1 VSKRWSI
8 CIILAAALVLVATS
22 LFAQG
27 TGGALIGRVND
38 ETGGALPGV
47 TVTATN
53 DATGISRSVVT
64 GSDGSYRFTSLPV
77 GTYTVVADLAGFS
90 TTTTKNVSVLVA
102 TDNAL
107 NVALK
112 QGAVKE
118 QITVTAEA
126 PLVATSPSVGTVVS
140 QKELENLPLNG
151 RQFANLGTLAPGTTL
166 SVNSD
171 PTKPGQLTIAL
182 NGGSGRNV
190 NFLIDGGDNTD
201 DTIGGALQNFNI
213 EAVQEFKIQTM
224 QYKAEY
230 GRSSGGV
237 LSVVTKTGGNE
248 LSGSVYDFYRNK
260 GLNSESESEKL
271 AGIGKQPYRRDQYG
285 ASLGGPIV
293 KDKAFFFG
301 TWEKTKRT
309 TAYTVNTG
317 AGLLG
322 AFEGQSFGLPFK
334 DELGTAKLSLNA
346 SPKQFLQV
354 RYGYQKNADKYGQ
367 SALAA
372 PTSLGTVANDYK
384 SLLGSDT
391 WQIGSNRT
399 NEFLFQFTKFANAIT
414 ADSQDPYIYYPSG
427 AHLGQNVNT
436 PQTTNQKKYQYKDDF
451 SWSTQMGAMHHDF
464 KVGAQYINEPTLGGD
479 FTVGTTGQFNLRDDA
494 PGSPVVSI
502 LYNGGFSGDSTPIKQ
517 YSAYLQDDI
526 GVNKNLTVNAGLRWD
541 SWTGFDLNQT
551 LNPNLAVV
559 QAAADANKYPNE
571 PWLAAFKNGGGT
583 TLQNPKN
590 NFAPRLGFTYDL
602 HGDSKN
608 IIRGGAGRYYDFPY
622 TNANILFPASAVQSF
637 FGPIYN
643 FEDPTCP
650 KKAGDP
656 PCQGIKNANGTLFRP
671 GVDPLPPN
679 QLAGG
684 GLSRAT
690 RELAMPT
697 VAKAPY
703 SDQVSLG
710 YSTEVSQS
718 LGLNFEVVSA
728 RYHDIPYRF
737 RADPI
742 DPATGKRQFDPNI
755 VPSTF
760 RVWAN
765 DGHAQYDGLNLG
777 FHARAGSNFEA
788 QGFYTLSR
796 SKGNILAGADEFRV
810 VDAAHQVDTLRD
822 TSIDPFNPDCS
833 ACNGPL
839 DTDARHKVTL
849 STVYR
854 APYGV
859 NLSGILR
866 WHSGTP
872 YTVYAYDASGGK
884 IDLNGDGYA
893 LDLAPGH
900 STVNDQRG
908 PSFSQIDIRVS
919 KEFRLSGNYA
929 FELIGEVFNLLNA
942 KNGTAFDSF
951 GNTFAYA
958 GDPGQ
963 GEQRLIQLGGR
974 FRF

>member
-1 VSKRWSI
+1 MSKRWSI
-8 CIILAAALVLVATS
+8 SLILAAALLLVATS
-22 LFAQG
+22 MFAQG
-27 TGGALIGRVND
+27 TGGALVGRVTD

-53 DATGISRSVVT
+53 DATGISRSVQT
-64 GSDGSYRFTSLPV
+64 GTDGSYRFPSLPV
-77 GTYTVVADLAGFS
+77 GTYTVVADLSGFN

-102 TDNAL
+102 TDNTR
-107 NVALK
+107 NITLK

-237 LSVVTKTGGNE
+237 LSVVTKSGGND
-248 LSGSVYDFYRNK
+248 LSGSLYEFYRNK
-260 GLNSESESEKL
+260 SLNSESESEKL
-271 AGIGKQPYRRDQYG
+271 AGVGKQPYRRDQYG

-293 KDKAFFFG
+293 RDRAFFFG
-301 TWEKTKRT
+301 TWEKTRRT
-309 TAYTVNTG
+309 TAYTVDSG

-322 AFEGQSFGLPFK
+322 QYEGKSFSLPFK
-334 DELGTAKLSLNA
+334 DELGTAKVSLNA
-346 SPKQFLQV
+346 SPKQYLQV
-354 RYGYQKNADKYGQ
+354 RYGYQKNADVYGQ

-372 PTSLGTVANDYK
+372 PTSLGTVSNDYK

-399 NEFLFQFTKFANAIT
+399 NEFLFQYTKFANAIT
-414 ADSQDPYIYYPSG
+414 ANSLDPLIYYPGG
-427 AHLGQNVNT
+427 AHLGQNLNT

-451 SWSTQMGAMHHDF
+451 SWSSQLGSMHHDF
-464 KVGAQYINEPTLGGD
+464 KVGAQYLNEPTLGGD
-479 FTVGTTGQFNLRDDA
+479 FTVGTAGQFYLLNNA
-494 PGSPVVSI
+494 VGSPVQQI
-502 LYNGGFSGDSTPIKQ
+502 IIDGGFSGDSTPIKG
-517 YSAYLQDDI
+517 YSGYLQDDI
-526 GVNKNLTVNAGLRWD
+526 GVNKNLTINAGLRWD
-541 SWTGFDLNQT
+541 SWTGFDLNQR

-590 NFAPRLGFTYDL
+590 NFAPRFGFTYDV

-622 TNANILFPASAVQSF
+622 TNANILFPASAVQSLY
-637 FGPIYN
+637 GPIYN
-643 FEDPTCP
+643 YED
-650 KKAGDP
+650 DN
-656 PCQGIKNANGTLFRP
+656 GIKNANGTYFRP
-671 GVDPLPPN
+671 GIDPLPPN
-679 QLAGG
+679 QLSGN
-684 GLSRAT
+684 LSDRTT

-710 YSTEVSQS
+710 YSTEVSPT
-718 LGLNFEVVSA
+718 LGLNFEAVSS

-742 DPATGKRQFDPNI
+742 DPATGKRQFNPAI
-755 VPSTF
+755 VPSNF
-760 RVWAN
+760 RIWAN

-810 VDAAHQVDTLRD
+810 VDAGHQVDITRD
-822 TSIDPFNPDCS
+822 TSINPFNPDCS

-839 DTDARHKVTL
+839 DTDSRHKVTL

-854 APYGV
+854 APYGINV
-859 NLSGILR
+859 SGILR

-872 YTVYAYDASGGK
+872 YTVYAYDPTGTK
-884 IDLNGDGYA
+884 KLDLNGDGYTM
-893 LDLAPGH
+893 DLAPGH
-900 STVNDQRG
+900 STVNDARG
-908 PSFSQIDIRVS
+908 PSFSQVDVRLS
-919 KEFRLSGNYA
+919 KEFKFGGNYG
-929 FELIGEVFNLLNA
+929 FELIGEVFNLFNA
-942 KNGTAFDSF
+942 KNGTVFDSF
-951 GNTFAYA
+951 GNTYAYA

-963 GEQRLIQLGGR
+963 GEQRLIQFGAR
-974 FRF
+974 VHF

>member
-1 VSKRWSI
+1 MTKRWSTYLI
-8 CIILAAALVLVATS
+8 FTAVLMLLATS
-22 LFAQG
+22 MFAQG
-27 TGGALIGRVND
+27 TGGALVGRVAD

-53 DATGISRSVVT
+53 DATGVSRSVIT
-64 GSDGSYRFTSLPV
+64 GSDGSYRFSSLPV
-77 GTYTVVADLAGFS
+77 GTYTVVADLAGFN
-90 TTTTKNVSVLVA
+90 TTTTKNVSVVVA
-102 TDNAL
+102 TDNAR
-107 NVALK
+107 NITLK

-248 LSGSVYDFYRNK
+248 LSGSVYDFYRAK
-260 GLNSESESEKL
+260 GLNSETESEKL

-285 ASLGGPIV
+285 ASLGGPII
-293 KDKAFFFG
+293 KDKMFFFG

-322 AFEGQSFGLPFK
+322 AFEGQSFSLPFK
-334 DELGTAKLSLNA
+334 DELGTAKISLNA

-399 NEFLFQFTKFANAIT
+399 NEFLFQYTKFANAIT

-451 SWSTQMGAMHHDF
+451 SWSTQMGSMHHDF
-464 KVGAQYINEPTLGGD
+464 KAGAQYINEPTLGGD
-479 FTVGTTGQFNLRDDA
+479 FTVGTTGQYNLLNDQV
-494 PGSPVVSI
+494 GSPVQQIVI
-502 LYNGGFSGDSTPIKQ
+502 NGGFSGDSTPIKQ
-517 YSAYLQDDI
+517 YSGYFQDDI

-559 QAAADANKYPNE
+559 QAAANANKYPNE
-571 PWLAAFKNGGGT
+571 PWLASFKNGGGT

-637 FGPIYN
+637 FGPIYSY
-643 FEDPTCP
+643 ED
-650 KKAGDP
+650 DN
-656 PCQGIKNANGTLFRP
+656 GIKNANGTFFRP

-710 YSTEVSQS
+710 YSTEVSNS
-718 LGLNFEVVSA
+718 LGLNFEAVSS

-742 DPATGKRQFDPNI
+742 DPATGKRQFDPSI
-755 VPSTF
+755 VPPNF
-760 RVWAN
+760 RIWAN
-765 DGHAQYDGLNLG
+765 DGHAEYDGINLG

-810 VDAAHQVDTLRD
+810 VDAGHQTDITRD
-822 TSIDPFNPDCS
+822 TSVSPFNPNCS

-839 DTDARHKVTL
+839 DTDSRHKVTL

-854 APYGV
+854 APFGI
-859 NLSGILR
+859 NFSGILR

-872 YTVYAYDASGGK
+872 YTVYAYNAAGTK
-884 IDLNGDGYA
+884 KLDLNGDGYTM
-893 LDLAPGH
+893 DLAPGH
-900 STVNDQRG
+900 THVNDARG
-908 PSFSQIDIRVS
+908 PSFSQVDVRVS
-919 KEFRLSGNYA
+919 REFRFGGNYG
-929 FELIGEVFNLLNA
+929 FEVIGEVFNLLNA
-942 KNGTAFDSF
+942 KNATVFDSF
-951 GNTFAYA
+951 GNTSAYA

-974 FRF
+974 IRF

>member
-1 VSKRWSI
+1 MSKRWSRYLI
-8 CIILAAALVLVATS
+8 FTAALMLLAAS
-22 LFAQG
+22 MFAQG
-27 TGGALIGRVND
+27 TGGALIGRVAD

-64 GSDGSYRFTSLPV
+64 GSDGSYRFSSLPV
-77 GTYTVVADLAGFS
+77 GTYTVVADLAGFA
-90 TTTTKNVSVLVA
+90 TTTTKNLSVLVA
-102 TDNAL
+102 TDNTR
-107 NVALK
+107 NITLK

-140 QKELENLPLNG
+140 QKELEGLPLNG

-190 NFLIDGGDNTD
+190 NFIIDGGDNTD

-248 LSGSVYDFYRNK
+248 LSGSVYDFYRAK
-260 GLNSESESEKL
+260 GLNSETQSEKL

-285 ASLGGPIV
+285 ASLGGPII
-293 KDKAFFFG
+293 KDKMFFFG

-322 AFEGQSFGLPFK
+322 AFEGQSFSLPFK

-399 NEFLFQFTKFANAIT
+399 NEFLFQYTKFANAIT

-451 SWSTQMGAMHHDF
+451 SWSTQMGSMHHDF
-464 KVGAQYINEPTLGGD
+464 KVGGQYINEPTLGGD
-479 FTVGTTGQFNLRDDA
+479 FTVGTTGQFTLLNDA
-494 PGSPVVSI
+494 LGSPVENI
-502 LYNGGFSGDSTPIKQ
+502 LFNGGFSGDSTPIKQ
-517 YSAYLQDDI
+517 YSGYFQDDI

-571 PWLAAFKNGGGT
+571 PWLASFKNGGGT

-608 IIRGGAGRYYDFPY
+608 IIRGGAGRYFDFPY

-637 FGPIYN
+637 FGPVYN
-643 FEDPTCP
+643 YEDPN
-650 KKAGDP
+650 
-656 PCQGIKNANGTLFRP
+656 GIKNANGTFFRP
-671 GVDPLPPN
+671 GIDPLPPN
-679 QLAGG
+679 QLSGG

-718 LGLNFEVVSA
+718 LGLNFEAVSA

-737 RADPI
+737 RANPI
-742 DPATGKRQFDPNI
+742 DPATGKRQFNPATTG
-755 VPSTF
+755 VPSNF

-765 DGHAQYDGLNLG
+765 DGHAEYDGLNLG

-810 VDAAHQVDTLRD
+810 VDAGHQVDVTRD
-822 TSIDPFNPDCS
+822 TNNPFDPNCS

-839 DTDARHKVTL
+839 DTDSRHKVTL

-854 APYGV
+854 APFGISM
-859 NLSGILR
+859 SGILR

-872 YTVYAYDASGGK
+872 YTVYAYNAAGTAK
-884 IDLNGDGYA
+884 VDLNGDGYTM
-893 LDLAPGH
+893 DLAPGH
-900 STVNDQRG
+900 NHVNDQRG
-908 PSFSQIDIRVS
+908 PSFSQVDVRLS
-919 KEFRLSGNYA
+919 KEFRFGGNYG
-929 FELIGEVFNLLNA
+929 FELIGEVFNLFNA
-942 KNGTAFDSF
+942 KNATVFDSF
-951 GNTFAYA
+951 GNTYAYA

>member
-1 VSKRWSI
+1 ML
-8 CIILAAALVLVATS
+8 LAAS
-22 LFAQG
+22 MFAQG
-27 TGGALIGRVND
+27 TGGALIGRVAD

-64 GSDGSYRFTSLPV
+64 GSDGSYRFSSLPV
-77 GTYTVVADLAGFS
+77 GTYTVVADLAGFA

-102 TDNAL
+102 TDNPRNITL
-107 NVALK
+107 R

-248 LSGSVYDFYRNK
+248 LSGSVYDFYRAK
-260 GLNSESESEKL
+260 GLNSETQSEKL

-322 AFEGQSFGLPFK
+322 AFEGQSFSLPFK

-346 SPKQFLQV
+346 SPKQFLMV
-354 RYGYQKNADKYGQ
+354 RYGYQKNTDKYGQ
-367 SALAA
+367 SALSA

-399 NEFLFQFTKFANAIT
+399 NEFLFQYTKFANAIT

-451 SWSTQMGAMHHDF
+451 SWSTQMGSMHHDF
-464 KVGAQYINEPTLGGD
+464 KAGGQYINEPTLGGD
-479 FTVGTTGQFNLRDDA
+479 FTVGTTGQYNLLKDQL
-494 PGSPVVSI
+494 GSPVQQIVI
-502 LYNGGFSGDSTPIKQ
+502 NGGFSGDSTPIKQ
-517 YSAYLQDDI
+517 YSGYLQDDI

-551 LNPNLAVV
+551 LNPNLAIV
-559 QAAADANKYPNE
+559 QAAADANRYPNE
-571 PWLAAFKNGGGT
+571 PWLASFKNGGGT

-608 IIRGGAGRYYDFPY
+608 IIRGGAGRYFDFPY

-637 FGPIYN
+637 FGPIYSY
-643 FEDPTCP
+643 ED
-650 KKAGDP
+650 DN
-656 PCQGIKNANGTLFRP
+656 GIKNANGTFFRP

-690 RELAMPT
+690 RELAMST

-718 LGLNFEVVSA
+718 LGLNFEIVSA

-742 DPATGKRQFDPNI
+742 DPATGKRQFDTSI
-755 VPSTF
+755 VPPNF
-760 RVWAN
+760 RIWAN
-765 DGHAQYDGLNLG
+765 DGHAQYDGLNVG

-810 VDAAHQVDTLRD
+810 VDAGHQVDTIRD
-822 TSIDPFNPDCS
+822 TSVSPFNPNCS

-839 DTDARHKVTL
+839 DTDSRHKVTL

-854 APYGV
+854 APYGI
-859 NLSGILR
+859 NMSGILR

-872 YTVYAYDASGGK
+872 YTVYAYDAAGTSK
-884 IDLNGDGYA
+884 VDVNGDGYKQ
-893 LDLAPGH
+893 DLAPGH
-900 STVNDQRG
+900 STVNDARG
-908 PSFSQIDIRVS
+908 PSFSQVDVRLS
-919 KEFRLSGNYA
+919 KEFRLSGNYG
-929 FELIGEVFNLLNA
+929 FEIIGEVFNLFNA
-942 KNGTAFDSF
+942 KNATAFDSF

>member
-1 VSKRWSI
+1 MSKRWSI
-8 CIILAAALVLVATS
+8 SLVLAALLLVATS
-22 LFAQG
+22 MFAQG
-27 TGGALIGRVND
+27 TGGALIGRVAD

-53 DATGISRSVVT
+53 DATGVSRSVVT
-64 GSDGSYRFTSLPV
+64 SSDGSYRFSSLPV
-77 GTYTVVADLAGFS
+77 GTYTVVADLSGFN

-102 TDNAL
+102 TDNIR
-107 NVALK
+107 NITLK

-118 QITVTAEA
+118 QITVTAEE

-190 NFLIDGGDNTD
+190 NFIIDGGDNTD

-248 LSGSVYDFYRNK
+248 LSGSVYDFYRAK
-260 GLNSESESEKL
+260 GLNSESESERL

-285 ASLGGPIV
+285 ASIGGPIV

-322 AFEGQSFGLPFK
+322 AYEGQSFSLPFK

-346 SPKQFLQV
+346 SPKQLLQV

-372 PTSLGTVANDYK
+372 PTSLGTVSNDYK
-384 SLLGSDT
+384 SLLANDT

-399 NEFLFQFTKFANAIT
+399 NEFLFQYTKFANAIT

-464 KVGAQYINEPTLGGD
+464 KVGAQYLNEPTLGGD

-502 LYNGGFSGDSTPIKQ
+502 LYNGGFSGDATPIKQ

-526 GVNKNLTVNAGLRWD
+526 GVNRNLTINAGVRWD

-559 QAAADANKYPNE
+559 QAAANAGKYPNE
-571 PWLAAFKNGGGT
+571 PWLASFKNGGGT
-583 TLQNPKN
+583 TLQNPSN

-608 IIRGGAGRYYDFPY
+608 IFRGGAGRYYDFPY

-643 FEDPTCP
+643 FEDPT
-650 KKAGDP
+650 
-656 PCQGIKNANGTLFRP
+656 
-671 GVDPLPPN
+671 
-679 QLAGG
+679 
-684 GLSRAT
+684 
-690 RELAMPT
+690 
-697 VAKAPY
+697 
-703 SDQVSLG
+703 
-710 YSTEVSQS
+710 
-718 LGLNFEVVSA
+718 
-728 RYHDIPYRF
+728 
-737 RADPI
+737 
-742 DPATGKRQFDPNI
+742 
-755 VPSTF
+755 
-760 RVWAN
+760 
-765 DGHAQYDGLNLG
+765 
-777 FHARAGSNFEA
+777 
-788 QGFYTLSR
+788 
-796 SKGNILAGADEFRV
+796 
-810 VDAAHQVDTLRD
+810 
-822 TSIDPFNPDCS
+822 
-833 ACNGPL
+833 
-839 DTDARHKVTL
+839 
-849 STVYR
+849 
-854 APYGV
+854 
-859 NLSGILR
+859 
-866 WHSGTP
+866 
-872 YTVYAYDASGGK
+872 
-884 IDLNGDGYA
+884 
-893 LDLAPGH
+893 
-900 STVNDQRG
+900 
-908 PSFSQIDIRVS
+908 
-919 KEFRLSGNYA
+919 
-929 FELIGEVFNLLNA
+929 
-942 KNGTAFDSF
+942 
-951 GNTFAYA
+951 
-958 GDPGQ
+958 
-963 GEQRLIQLGGR
+963 
-974 FRF
+974 